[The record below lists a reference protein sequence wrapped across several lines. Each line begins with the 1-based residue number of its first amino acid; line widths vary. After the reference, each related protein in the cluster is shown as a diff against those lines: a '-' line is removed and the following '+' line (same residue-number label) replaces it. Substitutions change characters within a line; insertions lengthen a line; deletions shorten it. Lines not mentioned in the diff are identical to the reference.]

1 MIHQLTTGGKDATAI
16 RPALR
21 CE

>member
-21 CE
+21 SE